1 MSSWIPCKLEIKNL
15 EMLKKVLDMMHLTYQ
30 ENTVNEQLIARGYGN
45 ASSKVDLLVPQ
56 SELRKIQ
63 AGSYG
68 DMGFVYNKNTETYDV
83 MLDSV
88 DRRVANT
95 MNQIYAVE
103 SIKDFAIANKRSY
116 TISTEEYGSQE
127 IVIEVY

>member
-1 MSSWIPCKLEIKNL
+1 
-15 EMLKKVLDMMHLTYQ
+15 
-30 ENTVNEQLIARGYGN
+30 
-45 ASSKVDLLVPQ
+45 
-56 SELRKIQ
+56 
-63 AGSYG
+63 
-68 DMGFVYNKNTETYDV
+68 MGFVYNKNTETYDV